1 MSSRET
7 RFCLRKMLSG
17 VNIRPPLCKLM
28 CQDKQINVIIPLPL
42 KERKL
47 YVRFCDDAR
56 RQYITFK
63 HTVVT

>member
-17 VNIRPPLCKLM
+17 VNIRPLLGKLT

-47 YVRFCDDAR
+47 YVRLCDDAR
-56 RQYITFK
+56 RLHITFK